1 MKLILVRHG
10 ETLWNREKRILGHTD
25 IDLSETGC
33 EQARLVAGALKD
45 ETVAAVYC
53 SPLRRARQTADEVA
67 RVHDLEAIPE
77 DGLMELD
84 AGELDGMSFE
94 EAMSSYSEFF
104 KEWAAKGSSVRLPG
118 GESMDGLGERT
129 WSAVE
134 RLLER
139 HPDETVIA
147 VSHSLAIQSV
157 VSRALGMDSSSRRRL
172 WLDLASV
179 SILDFGGRG
188 ASLLL
193 YNDTCHLRMGA

>member
-1 MKLILVRHG
+1 
-10 ETLWNREKRILGHTD
+10 
-25 IDLSETGC
+25 
-33 EQARLVAGALKD
+33 
-45 ETVAAVYC
+45 AVYC